1 MLTERRAATDPSN
14 PIGLLEAASIGSPQ
28 QRIRFFYDTARNRIG
43 LRKSAPEDSNAFP
56 VKKERGSGA
65 GANIHAAY
73 FCNNYGIKPDQ
84 TIEFTDITIDDNGI
98 MVLDLNTAR
107 SVRLG

>member
-14 PIGLLEAASIGSPQ
+14 PIGLLEAASIGSPE
-28 QRIRFFYDTARNRIG
+28 RIRFFCTARNRIG
-43 LRKSAPEDSNAFP
+43 LRKSSPEDKSSFP
-56 VKKERGSGA
+56 VKKERGKGA
-65 GANIHAAY
+65 GATVHAAY